1 MDCPSLGGSV
11 ERLAIIML
19 SAIGDAVHVLP
30 VVNALKRAD
39 AQLHITWV
47 IQPVPHQ
54 LVQTH
59 PAVDEFILFRRRRGA
74 GLISGFAETLGP
86 LRKNRFDLVLGL
98 QVYLKAGILLAATRA
113 GAKLGFDRARARD
126 LNWLFSTHRIPA
138 HAQQHVQDQYFEFLD
153 FLGVDRR
160 QVEWGLPLSAEERRA
175 QKEFLAG
182 MDKPVCAV
190 VVATSRPEKDWH
202 PERYARLLEIAES
215 DLGFQPV
222 IVGGPSAVEQRAAT
236 EILASTR
243 AHVVNA
249 LGDSLRRLLYL
260 LDGAAV
266 VVSPDTGP
274 LHIARAL
281 DVPVVGLY
289 GFTNPKRSGPYAKY
303 QELVADGY
311 ARFEGED
318 YPISMQY
325 RKNGMKRVTVAM
337 AAEKL
342 ELAKRNYVD
351 QHAPRSSST

>member
-11 ERLAIIML
+11 DRLAIIML
-19 SAIGDAVHVLP
+19 SAIGDSVHVLP

-39 AQLHITWV
+39 PQLHITWV

-54 LVQTH
+54 LVKAH
-59 PAVDEFILFRRRRGA
+59 PAVDEFILFHRRRGA
-74 GLISGFAETLGP
+74 RLLGGFARTLGP
-86 LRKNRFDLVLGL
+86 LRRTRFDLVLGL
-98 QVYLKAGILLAATRA
+98 QVYLKAGILLAATRSKV
-113 GAKLGFDRARARD
+113 KLGFDRARARD

-138 HAQQHVQDQYFEFLD
+138 HAPQHVQDQYFEFLD

-160 QVEWGLPLSAEERRA
+160 QVEWGLTLTAEERRA
-175 QKEFLAG
+175 QQEFFAPL
-182 MDKPVCAV
+182 DKPVCAV
-190 VVATSRPEKDWH
+190 VVATSRPEKNWQ
-202 PERYARLLEIAES
+202 PERYARLLEFAEF
-215 DLGFQPV
+215 DLGLQPV
-222 IVGGPSAVEQRAAT
+222 IVGGPSAVERQAAS
-236 EILASTR
+236 EIQASTR
-243 AHVVNA
+243 AHTVNA
-249 LGDSLRRLLYL
+249 LGDSVRRLLYL
-260 LDGAAV
+260 LDGSAL

-311 ARFEGED
+311 ARFPGED

-325 RKNGMKRVTVAM
+325 RKNGMQRVTVEM

-342 ELAKRNYVD
+342 ELAKRTYVD
-351 QHAPRSSST
+351 QSGPRSSPS